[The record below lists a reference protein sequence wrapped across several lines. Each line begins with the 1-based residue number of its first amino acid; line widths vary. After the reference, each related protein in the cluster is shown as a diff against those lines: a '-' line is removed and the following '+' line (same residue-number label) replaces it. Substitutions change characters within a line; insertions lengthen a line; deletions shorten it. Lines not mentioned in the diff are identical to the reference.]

1 MDKLIKSFKR
11 FVSLLIIFSM
21 CISLM
26 PFGVLDV
33 NAVSETDRIKTQ
45 ISETYT
51 KARSQFGKSFN
62 KYCASYVQFQLSI
75 LGITSKRETGY
86 NGNGAYAKY
95 ANQTKTS
102 GGYNIKAY
110 PGKNVL
116 QQIVDDSGGNTY
128 DIMVCFDKSP
138 TEAGKKYG
146 HVLFIHAILDGKVYY
161 SESFASSGI
170 KEGACRIKTIKQ
182 FNTAYRAYTWDGAI
196 HFYKNNISRTYSF
209 NFNANGGTLGST
221 GAFTVSYGKDFQ
233 ILNTTCTRSGYIWNG
248 WNVKRNNDNTWYV
261 AGHGWCTD
269 SQISSKGYAKKVY
282 SNNQTCTLD
291 SSWISGLTG
300 DGSYSFYAVWKKNT
314 YTISYNANGG
324 SGAPS
329 SQTKTYG
336 STLTLSSTKPTRTGY
351 VFLGW
356 STDNRATSA
365 MYSAGDSYKSN
376 SSATLYAVW
385 SGNKYTVSY
394 NANGGSN
401 APSSQ
406 TKYYGQGLTLTSDKP
421 TGKTYTVTF
430 NGNGGTVSASS
441 QTYTQRFMEWNTK
454 SDGTGT
460 SYMAGGTYS
469 TNASATL
476 YAQWDRATLDVKNP
490 TRTNYYFIGWYDSKE
505 VDSQTLKPTGNL
517 YTNTTQITSN
527 VTLYA
532 MWSQSVDLSVFYGD
546 YNFDGELDFIYD
558 CVGFNNVIAG
568 RVKYT
573 DGDIFRGDVDADGN
587 LDSDDITMIN
597 QARSGQINQYTMPCY
612 YGVSGS
618 VKELPIK
625 TTYQYGEALDT
636 TGLVL
641 QAKFY
646 SGATHLIGSE
656 LVVAGYD
663 PYKIGKQTLT
673 VSYYVV
679 SAQFTVYV
687 EAPKYSVYYDAN
699 GGYESSGGKT
709 VTYGQPVGTLAIPE
723 RDGYTFLGW
732 TYDKNSS
739 NYITTSTVYTY
750 QSNKTLYAQWSLNT
764 YTVSYDAIGGNNIP
778 NSSTVKY
785 QNGYTID
792 TAHIPNKLGYTFCG
806 YSVNKNSTTAEY
818 VPGDTLTVTNN
829 IVLYAVWVNAKEL
842 QIDTPSI
849 DKPNFSDQ
857 SLVYKFNPTESGNY
871 VIYSECGYDI
881 SCRVHD
887 GSSYIA
893 CVDDD
898 PSNDFYHLLNLSAG
912 KTYIFSVQLSSI
924 IIDDFVLTLERVPD
938 DCYVDFIDPLSDGEY
953 DFAIV
958 NKDDTIVLP
967 SLSRIDYSFKGW
979 SFNEDGSG
987 QIYAKG
993 TSIKVTSSI
1002 TLYAVWERENALL
1015 LGDVNGDGVIDA
1027 ADAGL
1032 ISRHDAGFIILT
1044 ADQLTVGDVNK
1055 DGTVDAADAGL
1066 ISRYDA
1072 GFISTLG

>member
-1 MDKLIKSFKR
+1 MNIKKSFKCL
-11 FVSLLIIFSM
+11 VSLLIILSM
-21 CISLM
+21 CISLL
-26 PFGVLDV
+26 PFGALEV
-33 NAVSETDRIKTQ
+33 NATSETVRIKTQ

-116 QQIVDDSGGNTY
+116 QKIVDSNGGNVY
-128 DIMVCFDKSP
+128 NIMVCFDKSP
-138 TEAGKKYG
+138 TAAGKKYG

-161 SESFASSGI
+161 SESFASSRI

-182 FNTAYRAYTWDGAI
+182 FNTAYNAYTWDGAI
-196 HFYKNNISRTYSF
+196 HFYKNNINRTYSY

-221 GAFTVSYGKDFQ
+221 GAFTVSYGKEFQ
-233 ILNTTCTRSGYIWNG
+233 ILNTTCTRSGYTWDG

-261 AGHGWCTD
+261 AGRGWCTD
-269 SQISSKGYAKKVY
+269 SQISSNGYTRKVY
-282 SNNQTCTLD
+282 NNNQTCTLD
-291 SSWISGLTG
+291 SSWINGLTG
-300 DGSYSFYAVWKKNT
+300 DGSYTFYAIWKKNT

-324 SGAPS
+324 SGVPS

-336 STLTLSSTKPTRTGY
+336 NTLTLSSTIPTRAGY

-356 STDNRATSA
+356 STDNTATSA
-365 MYSAGDSYKSN
+365 MYSAGGSYTIN

-401 APSSQ
+401 APSAQ
-406 TKYYGQGLTLTSDKP
+406 TKYYGQGLALTSDKP

-460 SYMAGGTYS
+460 SYMTGGTYS
-469 TNASATL
+469 KNASATL
-476 YAQWDRATLDVKNP
+476 YAQWDRTTLDVKNP

-546 YNFDGELDFIYD
+546 YNFDGELDFIHD

-568 RVKYT
+568 RVNYT
-573 DGDIFRGDVDADGN
+573 DGDIFRGDVDADGD

-597 QARSGQINQYTMPCY
+597 QARLGQINQYAMPCY

-618 VKELPIK
+618 IKELPIK
-625 TTYQYGEALDT
+625 TTYQYGETLDT

-646 SGATHLIGSE
+646 SGAKHFIGSE
-656 LVVAGYD
+656 LVITGYD

-699 GGYESSGGKT
+699 GGYETSGGKI
-709 VTYGQPVGTLAIPE
+709 VTYGQSVGTLAIPE
-723 RDGYTFLGW
+723 REGYTFLGW
-732 TYDKNSS
+732 TYDKNGS
-739 NYITTSTVYTY
+739 NYITASTVYTY

-764 YTVSYDAIGGNNIP
+764 YTVSYDANGGNNIP
-778 NSSTVKY
+778 SSNTVKY
-785 QNGYTID
+785 LNSYTID
-792 TAHIPNKLGYTFCG
+792 TANIPNKLGYTFCG
-806 YSVNKNSTTAEY
+806 YSANRNSTTAEY

-829 IVLYAVWVNAKEL
+829 VILYAVWVNAKDL

-849 DKPNFSDQ
+849 DKPDFSNQ
-857 SLVYKFNPTESGNY
+857 ILEYKFNPTESGNY
-871 VIYSECGYDI
+871 VLYSECGYDI
-881 SCRVHD
+881 YCKIHD
-887 GSSYIA
+887 GSTYIE
-893 CVDDD
+893 CIDDD
-898 PSNDFYHLLNLSAG
+898 PSNNFYYLLNLSTG
-912 KTYIFSVQLSSI
+912 KTYTFSVQLSNR

-958 NKDDTIVLP
+958 NKGDTIALP
-967 SLSRIDYSFKGW
+967 SLSRTDYLFRGW

-987 QIYAKG
+987 QIYAEG

-1002 TLYAVWERENALL
+1002 TLYAVWERGNVFL
-1015 LGDVNGDGVIDA
+1015 LGDVNGDGEI
-1027 ADAGL
+1027 
-1032 ISRHDAGFIILT
+1032 
-1044 ADQLTVGDVNK
+1044 N
-1055 DGTVDAADAGL
+1055 AADAGL
-1066 ISRYDA
+1066 ISRYDVGFITLTADQLKASDVNKDGVVDAADAGIISRYDA
-1072 GFISTLG
+1072 GFILTLG